1 MAKKKREKPQRILT
15 PHQISRWEQQRK
27 RQRLILMTGI
37 FVIVAAFA
45 IVIVGW
51 YLGQYK
57 PLRETVI
64 RVNDTEF
71 TMDYYV
77 EMLKIE
83 GSYRQAPDVS
93 YVADSVL
100 QNIPRNELIRQGA
113 LELGI
118 SVTDEEVKNALK
130 ENDLPDKE
138 VYRDLVR
145 HELLT
150 ERLLDVHFNPQ
161 VPLFAEQRQVMAM
174 MLESS
179 PQALGVRSKL
189 LRGDDFSELAEEMSL
204 EPFSRNKGGDFGW
217 VPETILL
224 DMLPASIVDV
234 IFKHDVGD
242 LSRPIYEEEAEK
254 FVGYWLVKVLERDE
268 EEEDEPHIQIM
279 LLGSEREALR
289 IRSRLEAGAEWGSLA
304 AENSQMK
311 GVEENEGEYLVS
323 PGMMN
328 PLVDEYVYDPDTE
341 IGVISEPIRDET
353 IVTKGGYWLIE
364 VLEEDTDRRIDT
376 AYRDYLKDK
385 ALNEW
390 VTSVIDEE
398 DNEIVNYL
406 DAEKQSWAIEQAM
419 RG

>member
-1 MAKKKREKPQRILT
+1 LAKKKREKPQHILT
-15 PHQISRWEQQRK
+15 PHQISRWEQQKK

-37 FVIVAAFA
+37 FVIVSAFA

-64 RVNDTEF
+64 KVNDTEF

-83 GSYRQAPDVS
+83 GSYHQTPDVS
-93 YVADSVL
+93 SIADSVL

-113 LELGI
+113 LELGT
-118 SVTDEEVKNALK
+118 SVTDEEVKNLLK

-145 HELLT
+145 HQLLI
-150 ERLLDVHFNPQ
+150 ERLLDVHFDPQ

-174 MLESS
+174 MLESE
-179 PQALGVRSKL
+179 PQALDVRSKL
-189 LRGDDFSELAEEMSL
+189 VRGDDFSELAEEMSL

-217 VPETILL
+217 VPKTILL

-234 IFKHDVGD
+234 IFEHDVGD
-242 LSRPIYEEEAEK
+242 LSRPIYDEEADK

-268 EEEDEPHIQIM
+268 EEEEAHVLIM
-279 LLGSEREALR
+279 LLGSEGEALR
-289 IRSRLEAGAEWGSLA
+289 IKSRLEAGAEWGSLA
-304 AENSQMK
+304 VENSQVK
-311 GVEENEGEYLVS
+311 GVEENEGEWLVS
-323 PGMMN
+323 PGEMN
-328 PLVDEYVYDPDTE
+328 PLVDEYVYNPDTE

-376 AYRDYLKDK
+376 AYRNYLKEK
-385 ALNEW
+385 ALDEW
-390 VTSVIDEE
+390 VASVVDDE

-406 DAEKQSWAIEQAM
+406 DAEKKSWAIEQAM

>member
-1 MAKKKREKPQRILT
+1 
-15 PHQISRWEQQRK
+15 
-27 RQRLILMTGI
+27 
-37 FVIVAAFA
+37 
-45 IVIVGW
+45 VIVGW

-64 RVNDTEF
+64 KVNDTEF

-83 GSYRQAPDVS
+83 GSYHQTPDIS

-118 SVTDEEVKNALK
+118 SVTDEEMKKVLK

-145 HELLT
+145 HQLLI
-150 ERLLDVHFNPQ
+150 ERLLDVHFDPQ
-161 VPLFAEQRQVMAM
+161 VPLFAEQRRVMAM

-179 PQALGVRSKL
+179 PQALDVRSKL
-189 LRGDDFSELAEEMSL
+189 VRGDDFSELAEEMSL

-217 VPETILL
+217 VPKTILL

-234 IFKHDVGD
+234 IFEHDVGD
-242 LSRPIYEEEAEK
+242 LSRPIYDEEADK

-268 EEEDEPHIQIM
+268 EEEEAHVLIM
-279 LLGSEREALR
+279 LLGSEGEALR
-289 IRSRLEAGAEWGSLA
+289 IKSRLEAGAEWGSLA
-304 AENSQMK
+304 VENSQVK
-311 GVEENEGEYLVS
+311 GVEENEGEWLVS
-323 PGMMN
+323 PGEMN
-328 PLVDEYVYDPDTE
+328 PLVDEYVYNPDTE

-353 IVTKGGYWLIE
+353 IITRGGYWLIE

-376 AYRDYLKDK
+376 AYRNYLKEK
-385 ALNEW
+385 ALDEW
-390 VTSVIDEE
+390 VASVVDDE

-406 DAEKQSWAIEQAM
+406 DAEKKSWAIEQAM

>member
-1 MAKKKREKPQRILT
+1 LAKKKREKPQRILT
-15 PHQISRWEQQRK
+15 PHQVSRWEQQKK

-37 FVIVAAFA
+37 FVIVSAFA

-64 RVNDTEF
+64 KVNDTEF

-77 EMLKIE
+77 EMLKLE
-83 GSYRQAPDVS
+83 GFYHQTPDVS

-118 SVTDEEVKNALK
+118 SVTDEEMKNLLK

-145 HELLT
+145 HQLLT
-150 ERLLDVHFNPQ
+150 ERLLDVHFDPQ
-161 VPLFAEQRQVMAM
+161 VPLFAEQRRVMAM

-179 PQALGVRSKL
+179 PQALDVRSKL
-189 LRGDDFSELAEEMSL
+189 VRGDDFSELAEEMSL

-217 VPETILL
+217 VPKTILL

-234 IFKHDVGD
+234 IFEHAVGD
-242 LSRPIYEEEAEK
+242 LSRPIYDEEADK

-268 EEEDEPHIQIM
+268 EEEEAHVLIM
-279 LLGSEREALR
+279 LLGSEGEALR
-289 IRSRLEAGAEWGSLA
+289 IKSRLEAGAEWGSLA
-304 AENSQMK
+304 VENSQVK
-311 GVEENEGEYLVS
+311 GVEENEGEWLVS
-323 PGMMN
+323 PGEMN
-328 PLVDEYVYDPDTE
+328 PLVDEYVYNPDTE

-353 IVTKGGYWLIE
+353 IITRGGYWLIE

-376 AYRDYLKDK
+376 AYRNYLKEK
-385 ALNEW
+385 ALDEW
-390 VTSVIDEE
+390 VASVVDDE

-406 DAEKQSWAIEQAM
+406 DAEKKSWAIEQAM

>member
-15 PHQISRWEQQRK
+15 PHQISRWEQQKK

-37 FVIVAAFA
+37 FVIVSAFA

-64 RVNDTEF
+64 KVNDTEF

-83 GSYRQAPDVS
+83 GSYHQTPDVS
-93 YVADSVL
+93 YIADSVL

-118 SVTDEEVKNALK
+118 SVTDEEMKKVLK

-145 HELLT
+145 HQLLT
-150 ERLLDVHFNPQ
+150 ERLLDVHFDPQ
-161 VPLFAEQRQVMAM
+161 VPLFAEQRRVMAM

-179 PQALGVRSKL
+179 PQALDVRSKL
-189 LRGDDFSELAEEMSL
+189 VRGDDFSELAEEMSL

-217 VPETILL
+217 VPKTILL

-234 IFKHDVGD
+234 IFEHDVGD
-242 LSRPIYEEEAEK
+242 LSRPIYDEEADK

-268 EEEDEPHIQIM
+268 EAEEAHVLIM
-279 LLGSEREALR
+279 LLGSEGEALR
-289 IRSRLEAGAEWGSLA
+289 IKSRLEAGAEWGSLA
-304 AENSQMK
+304 VENSQVK
-311 GVEENEGEYLVS
+311 GVEENEGEWLVS
-323 PGMMN
+323 PGEMN
-328 PLVDEYVYDPDTE
+328 PLVDEYVYNPDTE

-353 IVTKGGYWLIE
+353 IITKGGYWLIE

-376 AYRDYLKDK
+376 AYRNYLKEK
-385 ALNEW
+385 ALDEW
-390 VTSVIDEE
+390 VALVVDDE

-406 DAEKQSWAIEQAM
+406 DAEKKSWAIEQAM

>member
-15 PHQISRWEQQRK
+15 PHQISRWEQQKK

-37 FVIVAAFA
+37 FVIVSAFA

-64 RVNDTEF
+64 KVNDTEF

-83 GSYRQAPDVS
+83 GSYNQTPDVS

-118 SVTDEEVKNALK
+118 SVTDEEVKNLLK

-145 HELLT
+145 HQLLI
-150 ERLLDVHFNPQ
+150 ERLLDVHFDPQ
-161 VPLFAEQRQVMAM
+161 VPLFAEQRRVMAM

-179 PQALGVRSKL
+179 PQALDVRSKL
-189 LRGDDFSELAEEMSL
+189 VRGDDFSELAEEMSL

-224 DMLPASIVDV
+224 DMLSASIVDV
-234 IFKHDVGD
+234 IFEHAVGD
-242 LSRPIYEEEAEK
+242 LSRPIYDEEADK

-268 EEEDEPHIQIM
+268 EAEEAHVLIM
-279 LLGSEREALR
+279 LLGSEGEALR
-289 IRSRLEAGAEWGSLA
+289 IKSRLEAGAEWGSLA
-304 AENSQMK
+304 VENSQVK

-323 PGMMN
+323 PGMMS
-328 PLVDEYVYDPDTE
+328 PLVDEYVYNPDTE

-353 IVTKGGYWLIE
+353 IITKGGYWLIE
-364 VLEEDTDRRIDT
+364 VLEEDTNRRIDT
-376 AYRDYLKDK
+376 AYRNYLKEKTLD
-385 ALNEW
+385 EW
-390 VTSVIDEE
+390 VASVVDDE

-406 DAEKQSWAIEQAM
+406 DAEKKSWAIEQAM

>member
-15 PHQISRWEQQRK
+15 PHQISRWEQQKK

-37 FVIVAAFA
+37 FVIVSAFA

-64 RVNDTEF
+64 KVNDTEF

-83 GSYRQAPDVS
+83 GSYHQTPDVS
-93 YVADSVL
+93 YIADSVL

-118 SVTDEEVKNALK
+118 SVTDEEVKNLLK

-138 VYRDLVR
+138 AYRDLVR
-145 HELLT
+145 HQLLI
-150 ERLLDVHFNPQ
+150 ERLLDVHFDPQ
-161 VPLFAEQRQVMAM
+161 VPLFAEQRRVMAM

-179 PQALGVRSKL
+179 PQALDVRSKL
-189 LRGDDFSELAEEMSL
+189 VRGDDFSELAAEMSL
-204 EPFSRNKGGDFGW
+204 EPFSRNKGGGFGW
-217 VPETILL
+217 VPKTILL
-224 DMLPASIVDV
+224 DMLSASIVDV
-234 IFKHDVGD
+234 IFEHDVGD
-242 LSRPIYEEEAEK
+242 LSRPIYDEEADK

-268 EEEDEPHIQIM
+268 EAEEAHVLIM
-279 LLGSEREALR
+279 LLGSEGEALR
-289 IRSRLEAGAEWGSLA
+289 IKSRLEAGAEWGSLA
-304 AENSQMK
+304 VENSQVK
-311 GVEENEGEYLVS
+311 GVEENEGEWLVS
-323 PGMMN
+323 PGEMN
-328 PLVDEYVYDPDTE
+328 PLVDEYVYNPDTE

-353 IVTKGGYWLIE
+353 IITRGGYWLIE

-376 AYRDYLKDK
+376 AYRDYLKEK
-385 ALNEW
+385 ALDEW
-390 VTSVIDEE
+390 VASVVDDE

-406 DAEKQSWAIEQAM
+406 DAEKKSWAIEQAM

>member
-15 PHQISRWEQQRK
+15 PHQISRWEQQKK

-37 FVIVAAFA
+37 FVIVSAFA

-64 RVNDTEF
+64 KVNDTEF

-83 GSYRQAPDVS
+83 SSYHQTPDVS
-93 YVADSVL
+93 SIADSVL

-118 SVTDEEVKNALK
+118 SVTDEEMKNVLK

-145 HELLT
+145 HQLLI
-150 ERLLDVHFNPQ
+150 ERLLDVHFDPQ
-161 VPLFAEQRQVMAM
+161 VPLFAEQRRVMAM

-179 PQALGVRSKL
+179 PQALDVRSKL
-189 LRGDDFSELAEEMSL
+189 VRGDDFSELAEEMSL

-217 VPETILL
+217 VPKTILL

-234 IFKHDVGD
+234 IFEHDVGD
-242 LSRPIYEEEAEK
+242 LSRPIYDEEADK

-268 EEEDEPHIQIM
+268 EEEEAHVLIM
-279 LLGSEREALR
+279 LLGSEGEALR
-289 IRSRLEAGAEWGSLA
+289 IKSRLEAGAEWGSLA
-304 AENSQMK
+304 VENSQVK
-311 GVEENEGEYLVS
+311 GVEENEGEWLVS
-323 PGMMN
+323 PGEMN
-328 PLVDEYVYDPDTE
+328 PLVDEYVYNPDTE

-353 IVTKGGYWLIE
+353 IITKGGYWLIE

-376 AYRDYLKDK
+376 AYRNYLKEK
-385 ALNEW
+385 ALDEW
-390 VTSVIDEE
+390 VASVVDDE

-406 DAEKQSWAIEQAM
+406 DAEKKSWAIEQAM

>member
-1 MAKKKREKPQRILT
+1 LAKKKREKPQRILT
-15 PHQISRWEQQRK
+15 PHQVSRWEQQKK

-37 FVIVAAFA
+37 FVIVSAFA

-57 PLRETVI
+57 PLHETVI
-64 RVNDTEF
+64 KVNDTEF

-77 EMLKIE
+77 EMLKLE
-83 GSYRQAPDVS
+83 GFYHQTPDVS

-118 SVTDEEVKNALK
+118 SVTDEEMKNLLK

-145 HELLT
+145 HQLLT
-150 ERLLDVHFNPQ
+150 ERLLDVHFDPQ
-161 VPLFAEQRQVMAM
+161 VPLFAEQRRVMAM

-179 PQALGVRSKL
+179 PQALDVRSKL
-189 LRGDDFSELAEEMSL
+189 VRGDDFSELAEEMSL

-217 VPETILL
+217 VPKTILL

-234 IFKHDVGD
+234 IFEHDVGD
-242 LSRPIYEEEAEK
+242 LSRPIYDEEADK

-268 EEEDEPHIQIM
+268 EEEEAHVLIM
-279 LLGSEREALR
+279 LLGSEGEALR
-289 IRSRLEAGAEWGSLA
+289 IKSRLEAGAEWGSLA
-304 AENSQMK
+304 VENSQVK
-311 GVEENEGEYLVS
+311 GVEENEGEWLVS
-323 PGMMN
+323 PGEMN
-328 PLVDEYVYDPDTE
+328 PLVDEYVYNPDTE

-353 IVTKGGYWLIE
+353 IITRGGYWLIE

-376 AYRDYLKDK
+376 AYRNYLKEK
-385 ALNEW
+385 ALDEW
-390 VTSVIDEE
+390 VASVVDDE

-406 DAEKQSWAIEQAM
+406 DAEKKSWAIEQAM

>member
-1 MAKKKREKPQRILT
+1 LAKKKREKPQRILT
-15 PHQISRWEQQRK
+15 PHQISRWEQQKK

-37 FVIVAAFA
+37 FVIVSAFA

-64 RVNDTEF
+64 KVNDTEF

-83 GSYRQAPDVS
+83 GSYNQTPDVS

-118 SVTDEEVKNALK
+118 SVTDEEMKKVLK
-130 ENDLPDKE
+130 ENDRPDKE

-145 HELLT
+145 HQLLI
-150 ERLLDVHFNPQ
+150 ERLLDVHFDPQ
-161 VPLFAEQRQVMAM
+161 VPLFAEQRRVMAM

-179 PQALGVRSKL
+179 PQALDVRSKL
-189 LRGDDFSELAEEMSL
+189 VRGDDFSELAEEMSL

-217 VPETILL
+217 VPKTILL

-234 IFKHDVGD
+234 IFEHGVGD
-242 LSRPIYEEEAEK
+242 LSRPIYDEEADK

-268 EEEDEPHIQIM
+268 EEEEAHVLIM
-279 LLGSEREALR
+279 LLGSEGEALR
-289 IRSRLEAGAEWGSLA
+289 IKSRLEAGAEWGSLA
-304 AENSQMK
+304 VENSQVK
-311 GVEENEGEYLVS
+311 GVEENEGEWLVS
-323 PGMMN
+323 PGEMN
-328 PLVDEYVYDPDTE
+328 PLVDEYVYNPDTE

-353 IVTKGGYWLIE
+353 IITKGGYWLIE

-376 AYRDYLKDK
+376 AYRNYLKEK
-385 ALNEW
+385 ALDEW
-390 VTSVIDEE
+390 VASVVDDE

-406 DAEKQSWAIEQAM
+406 DAEKKSWAIEQAM

>member
-15 PHQISRWEQQRK
+15 PHQISRWEQQKK

-37 FVIVAAFA
+37 FVIVSAFA

-64 RVNDTEF
+64 KVNDTEF

-83 GSYRQAPDVS
+83 GSYNQTPDVS

-118 SVTDEEVKNALK
+118 SVTDEEMKKVLK

-145 HELLT
+145 HQLLI
-150 ERLLDVHFNPQ
+150 ERLLDVHFDPQ
-161 VPLFAEQRQVMAM
+161 VPLFAEQRRVMAM

-179 PQALGVRSKL
+179 PQALDVRSKL
-189 LRGDDFSELAEEMSL
+189 VRGDDFSELAEEMSL

-217 VPETILL
+217 VPKTILL

-234 IFKHDVGD
+234 IFEHDVGD
-242 LSRPIYEEEAEK
+242 LSRPIYDEEADK

-268 EEEDEPHIQIM
+268 EEEEAHVLIM
-279 LLGSEREALR
+279 LLGSEGEALR
-289 IRSRLEAGAEWGSLA
+289 IKSRLEAGAEWGSLA
-304 AENSQMK
+304 VENSQVK
-311 GVEENEGEYLVS
+311 GVEENEGEWLVS
-323 PGMMN
+323 PGEMN
-328 PLVDEYVYDPDTE
+328 PLVDEYVYNPDTE

-353 IVTKGGYWLIE
+353 IITRGGYWLIE

-376 AYRDYLKDK
+376 AYRDYLKEK
-385 ALNEW
+385 ALDEW
-390 VTSVIDEE
+390 VALVVDDE

-406 DAEKQSWAIEQAM
+406 DAEKKSWAIEQAM

>member
-15 PHQISRWEQQRK
+15 PHQVSRWEQQKK

-37 FVIVAAFA
+37 FVIVSAFA

-64 RVNDTEF
+64 KVNDTEF

-77 EMLKIE
+77 EMLKLE
-83 GSYRQAPDVS
+83 GFYHQTPDVS

-118 SVTDEEVKNALK
+118 SVTDEEMKNLLK

-145 HELLT
+145 HQLLT
-150 ERLLDVHFNPQ
+150 ERLLDVHFDPQ
-161 VPLFAEQRQVMAM
+161 VPLFAEQRRVMAM

-179 PQALGVRSKL
+179 PQALDVRSKL
-189 LRGDDFSELAEEMSL
+189 VRGDDFSELAEEMSL

-217 VPETILL
+217 VPKTILL

-234 IFKHDVGD
+234 IFEHAVGD
-242 LSRPIYEEEAEK
+242 LSRPIYDEEADK

-268 EEEDEPHIQIM
+268 EEEEAHVLIM
-279 LLGSEREALR
+279 LLGSEGEALR
-289 IRSRLEAGAEWGSLA
+289 IKSRLEAGAEWGSLA
-304 AENSQMK
+304 VENSQVK
-311 GVEENEGEYLVS
+311 GVEENEGEWLVS
-323 PGMMN
+323 PGEMN
-328 PLVDEYVYDPDTE
+328 PLVDEYVYNPDTE

-353 IVTKGGYWLIE
+353 IITRGGYWLIE

-376 AYRDYLKDK
+376 AYRNYLKEK
-385 ALNEW
+385 ALDEW
-390 VTSVIDEE
+390 VASVVDDE

-406 DAEKQSWAIEQAM
+406 DAEKKSWAIEQAM

>member
-15 PHQISRWEQQRK
+15 PHQISRWEQQKK

-37 FVIVAAFA
+37 FVIVSAFA

-64 RVNDTEF
+64 KVNDTEF

-77 EMLKIE
+77 EMLKLE
-83 GSYRQAPDVS
+83 GFYHQTPDVS

-118 SVTDEEVKNALK
+118 SVTDEEMKNLLK

-145 HELLT
+145 HQLLT
-150 ERLLDVHFNPQ
+150 ERLLDVHFDPQ
-161 VPLFAEQRQVMAM
+161 VPLFAEQRRVMAM

-179 PQALGVRSKL
+179 PQALDVRSKL
-189 LRGDDFSELAEEMSL
+189 VRGDDFSELAEEMSL

-217 VPETILL
+217 VPKTILL

-234 IFKHDVGD
+234 IFEHDVGD
-242 LSRPIYEEEAEK
+242 LSRPIYDEEADK

-268 EEEDEPHIQIM
+268 EEEEAHVLIM
-279 LLGSEREALR
+279 LLGSEGEALR
-289 IRSRLEAGAEWGSLA
+289 IKSRLEAGAEWGSLA
-304 AENSQMK
+304 VENSQVK
-311 GVEENEGEYLVS
+311 GVEENEGEWLVS
-323 PGMMN
+323 PGEMN
-328 PLVDEYVYDPDTE
+328 PLVDEYVYNPDTE

-353 IVTKGGYWLIE
+353 IITRGGYWLIE

-376 AYRDYLKDK
+376 AYRNYLKEK
-385 ALNEW
+385 ALDEW
-390 VTSVIDEE
+390 VASVVDDE

-406 DAEKQSWAIEQAM
+406 DAEKKSWAIEQAM

>member
-1 MAKKKREKPQRILT
+1 LAKKKREKPQRILT
-15 PHQISRWEQQRK
+15 PHQISRWEQQKK

-37 FVIVAAFA
+37 FVIVSAFA

-64 RVNDTEF
+64 KVNDTEF

-83 GSYRQAPDVS
+83 GSYHQTPDVS
-93 YVADSVL
+93 YIADSVL

-118 SVTDEEVKNALK
+118 SVTDEEMKNVLK

-145 HELLT
+145 HQLLI
-150 ERLLDVHFNPQ
+150 ERLLDVHFDPQ
-161 VPLFAEQRQVMAM
+161 VPLFAEQRRVMAM

-179 PQALGVRSKL
+179 PQALDVRSKL
-189 LRGDDFSELAEEMSL
+189 VRGDDFSELAEEMSL

-217 VPETILL
+217 VPKTILL

-234 IFKHDVGD
+234 IFEHDVGD
-242 LSRPIYEEEAEK
+242 LSRPIYDEEADK

-268 EEEDEPHIQIM
+268 EEEEAHVLIM
-279 LLGSEREALR
+279 LLGSEGEALR
-289 IRSRLEAGAEWGSLA
+289 IKSRLEAGAEWGSLA
-304 AENSQMK
+304 VENSQVK
-311 GVEENEGEYLVS
+311 GVEENEGEWLVS
-323 PGMMN
+323 PGEMN
-328 PLVDEYVYDPDTE
+328 PLVDEYVYNPDTE

-353 IVTKGGYWLIE
+353 IITKGGYWLIE

-376 AYRDYLKDK
+376 AYRNYLKEK
-385 ALNEW
+385 ALDEW
-390 VTSVIDEE
+390 VASVVDDE

-406 DAEKQSWAIEQAM
+406 DAEKKSWAIEQAM

>member
-15 PHQISRWEQQRK
+15 PHQISRWEQQKK

-64 RVNDTEF
+64 KVNDTEF

-83 GSYRQAPDVS
+83 GSYHQTPDVS

-113 LELGI
+113 LELGF

-138 VYRDLVR
+138 AYRDLVR
-145 HELLT
+145 HELLI
-150 ERLLDVHFNPQ
+150 ERLLDVHFDPQ
-161 VPLFAEQRQVMAM
+161 VPLFTEQRRVMAM
-174 MLESS
+174 MLESE
-179 PQALGVRSKL
+179 PQALDIRSKL
-189 LRGDDFSELAEEMSL
+189 IRGDDFSELAEEMSL
-204 EPFSRNKGGDFGW
+204 EPFSKNKGGDFGW
-217 VPETILL
+217 VPKTILL

-234 IFKHDVGD
+234 IFEHDVGD
-242 LSRPIYEEEAEK
+242 LSRPIYDEEAEK
-254 FVGYWLVKVLERDE
+254 FVGYWLVEVLERDE
-268 EEEDEPHIQIM
+268 EEEEAHIQIM
-279 LLGSEREALR
+279 LLGSEGEALS
-289 IRSRLEAGAEWGSLA
+289 IKSRLEAGAEWGSLA
-304 AENSQMK
+304 VESSQMK
-311 GVEENEGEYLVS
+311 GVKENKGEWLVS
-323 PGMMN
+323 PGEMN
-328 PLVDEYVYDPDTE
+328 PLVDVYAFDPDTE
-341 IGVISEPIRDET
+341 IGTISEPIRDET
-353 IVTKGGYWLIE
+353 ITTRGGYWLIE

-376 AYRDYLKDK
+376 AYRDYLKNKTLD
-385 ALNEW
+385 EW
-390 VTSVIDEE
+390 VASVVDDE

-406 DAEKQSWAIEQAM
+406 DAEKKSWAIEQAI

>member
-15 PHQISRWEQQRK
+15 PHQISRWEQQKK

-37 FVIVAAFA
+37 FVIVSAFA

-64 RVNDTEF
+64 KVNDTEF

-83 GSYRQAPDVS
+83 GSYNQTPDVS

-118 SVTDEEVKNALK
+118 SVTDEEVKNLLK

-145 HELLT
+145 HQLLI
-150 ERLLDVHFNPQ
+150 ERLLDVHFDPQ
-161 VPLFAEQRQVMAM
+161 VPLFAEQRRVMAM

-179 PQALGVRSKL
+179 PQALDVRSKL
-189 LRGDDFSELAEEMSL
+189 VRGDDFSELAEEMSL

-217 VPETILL
+217 VPKTILL

-234 IFKHDVGD
+234 IFEHDVGD
-242 LSRPIYEEEAEK
+242 LSRPIYDKEADK
-254 FVGYWLVKVLERDE
+254 FVGYWLAKVLERDE
-268 EEEDEPHIQIM
+268 EEEEAHILIM
-279 LLGSEREALR
+279 LLGSEGEALR
-289 IRSRLEAGAEWGSLA
+289 IKSRLEAGAEWGSLA
-304 AENSQMK
+304 VENSQVK
-311 GVEENEGEYLVS
+311 GVEENEGEWLVS
-323 PGMMN
+323 PGEMN
-328 PLVDEYVYDPDTE
+328 PLVDEYVYNPDTE

-353 IVTKGGYWLIE
+353 IITRGGYWLIE

-376 AYRDYLKDK
+376 AYRNYLKEK
-385 ALNEW
+385 ALDEW
-390 VTSVIDEE
+390 VASVVDDE

-406 DAEKQSWAIEQAM
+406 DAEKKSWAIEQAM

>member
-15 PHQISRWEQQRK
+15 PHQISRWEQQKK

-37 FVIVAAFA
+37 FVIVSAFA

-64 RVNDTEF
+64 KVNDTEF

-83 GSYRQAPDVS
+83 GFYHQTPDVS
-93 YVADSVL
+93 YIADSVL

-118 SVTDEEVKNALK
+118 SVTDEEMKKVLK

-145 HELLT
+145 HQLLI
-150 ERLLDVHFNPQ
+150 ERLLDVHFDPQ

-179 PQALGVRSKL
+179 PQALDVRSKL
-189 LRGDDFSELAEEMSL
+189 VRGDDFSELAEEMSL
-204 EPFSRNKGGDFGW
+204 EPFSRNKGGGFGW
-217 VPETILL
+217 VPKAILL

-234 IFKHDVGD
+234 IFEHDVGD
-242 LSRPIYEEEAEK
+242 LSRPIYDEEADK
-254 FVGYWLVKVLERDE
+254 FVGYWLAKVLERDE
-268 EEEDEPHIQIM
+268 EEEEAHVLIM
-279 LLGSEREALR
+279 LLGSEGEALR
-289 IRSRLEAGAEWGSLA
+289 IKSRLEAGAEWGSLA
-304 AENSQMK
+304 VENSQVK
-311 GVEENEGEYLVS
+311 GVEENEGEWLVS
-323 PGMMN
+323 PGEMN
-328 PLVDEYVYDPDTE
+328 PLVDEYVYNPDTE

-353 IVTKGGYWLIE
+353 IITRGGYWLIE

-376 AYRDYLKDK
+376 AYRNYLKEK
-385 ALNEW
+385 ALDEW
-390 VTSVIDEE
+390 VASVVDDE

-406 DAEKQSWAIEQAM
+406 DAEKKSWAIEQAM